1 MKKRT
6 KLIALLALIF
16 VASIGVG
23 IYLYFSNY
31 NSDWIYICIA
41 VFGICLAV
49 LLSLI
54 TTSAQNN
61 KINLL
66 EQKLDMWNSITYRVK
81 KAGETAFN
89 KIPLGIVVF
98 NDSFKIEWANNY
110 AKEMFNSDLVEREI
124 VYLSSELQDQLDLHS
139 AEFRITLYGKVFK
152 CVHLLR
158 DHVLY
163 FSEITNE
170 VRVNEKYRQRTLAI
184 GILNLDNLDECMSLL
199 DAQTKALQMSKLIGL
214 LTEWASK
221 YNVCLKGYSEE
232 RYLLIMD
239 YNTLENIMNSKVSVI
254 NTVKQYCDKEELR
267 ITVSIGIACDDF
279 SAVDLLDVAT
289 EQLNLAL
296 TRGGNQAIVKKDGDV
311 LYFGAQGEAFERRTE
326 PLIKSK
332 TEELLSLISKYKNIY
347 ILAHKYM
354 DTDAFG
360 ACIAASKLCDSVNKK
375 SYIILDEDLVD
386 TTVKKIYQSIEASY
400 QSMLSMFIKP
410 SEAASKI
417 KDDSLLIIVDCQYT
431 KLLLDDKVYKR
442 SKNIAII
449 DHHRKNADA
458 IENHKFAYIQPSA
471 SSSVELIIEL
481 LNYVDKKTYDISS
494 IEATWMIMGI
504 VVDTNNY
511 MIHTTNRTFNVL
523 SVLQSYG
530 AEMAKVQR
538 FLRED
543 AESYKK
549 KVSFLEKIEFYHD
562 YGIVTCDN
570 EIYERSFMAKVADN
584 IITINNVKAGF
595 CIGKYA
601 DDSISISARSLDEEN
616 VQVLME
622 KLGGGGHYTTA
633 ATQMHGVS
641 IEEAKQRLKAVLDT
655 NKDEG
660 EETVMRII
668 LIKDVKGKGKV
679 NDVLDLPMGHANYLI
694 KNKLAIEGSPE
705 NIRQLENSKEE
716 AKEKE
721 EKKVAEMKELK
732 VKVEAM
738 TVKVAVKV
746 GANGKLF
753 GSVSSKEIAEQFNK
767 QNGIE
772 LDKRKIMLDKPIDA
786 LGTYTVPTQLYKGV
800 NANVTVYVVEE
811 GEK

>member
-6 KLIALLALIF
+6 SLFVILILLIVGSIVMSIYF
-16 VASIGVG
+16 YAS
-23 IYLYFSNY
+23 N
-31 NSDWIYICIA
+31 NDSDLIYICIA
-41 VFGICLAV
+41 VFGVSLAV

-54 TTSAQNN
+54 TTRAQNHR
-61 KINLL
+61 INLL
-66 EQKLDMWNSITYRVK
+66 EQKLDMWNTITYRVK
-81 KAGETAFN
+81 RAGETAFN
-89 KIPLGIVVF
+89 KMPLGIVVF
-98 NDSFKIEWANNY
+98 NDAFKIEWANNY
-110 AKEMFNSDLVEREI
+110 AKEIFNSELVERDI
-124 VYLSSELQDQLDLHS
+124 NNLSSDLQEQLDMHS
-139 AEFRITLYGKVFK
+139 AEFKLTLYGKVFK

-163 FSEITNE
+163 FTEITNE
-170 VRVNEKYRQRTLAI
+170 TRINEKYRQRTLAI
-184 GILNLDNLDECMSLL
+184 GILNLDNLDECMSVL
-199 DAQTKALQMSKLIGL
+199 DAQTKALEMSKLIGL
-214 LTEWASK
+214 LTEWAEK
-221 YNVCLKGYSEE
+221 YNICLKGYSEE

-239 YNTLENIMNSKVSVI
+239 YNTLENIMNSKISVI

-279 SAVDLLDVAT
+279 SAVDLLGVAT

-296 TRGGNQAIVKKDGDV
+296 TRGGNQAIVKKDGEV
-311 LYFGAQGEAFERRTE
+311 IYFGAQGEAFERRTE

-332 TEELLSLISKYKNIY
+332 TEELQALISKHKNIY

-360 ACIAASKLCDSVNKK
+360 ACIAATKLCDSVNRK
-375 SYIILDEDLVD
+375 SHIILDENLVD
-386 TTVKKIYQSIEASY
+386 TTVKRIYQSIESSY
-400 QSMLSMFIKP
+400 QSMLSLFIKP
-410 SEAASKI
+410 NEAASKM

-442 SKNIAII
+442 AKNIAII

-471 SSSVELIIEL
+471 SSSVELLVEM
-481 LNYVDKKTYDISS
+481 LNYADKKTYEISS

-523 SVLQSYG
+523 SMLQSYG

-549 KVSFLEKIEFYHD
+549 KVTFLENIEFYYN
-562 YGIVTCDN
+562 YGIVTCDD

-601 DDSISISARSLDEEN
+601 ENSISISARSLDEEN

-633 ATQMHGVS
+633 ATQMHGVT
-641 IEEAKQRLKAVLDT
+641 IEEAKQRLKAVLDK

-660 EETVMRII
+660 EETTMRII
-668 LIKDVKGKGKV
+668 LIKDVRGKGKA
-679 NDVLDLPMGHANYLI
+679 NDVLDVPMGHANYLI

-716 AKEKE
+716 AKQQE
-721 EKKVAEMKELK
+721 EKMVAEMKELK
-732 VKVEAM
+732 TEVEKM
-738 TVKVAVKV
+738 TVKISVKV

-753 GSVSSKEIAEQFNK
+753 GSVSSKEIAEKFKQ
-767 QNGIE
+767 QNGIDI
-772 LDKRKIMLDKPIDA
+772 DKRKIMLDKPIDG

-800 NANVTVYVVEE
+800 TANLTIYVVEE